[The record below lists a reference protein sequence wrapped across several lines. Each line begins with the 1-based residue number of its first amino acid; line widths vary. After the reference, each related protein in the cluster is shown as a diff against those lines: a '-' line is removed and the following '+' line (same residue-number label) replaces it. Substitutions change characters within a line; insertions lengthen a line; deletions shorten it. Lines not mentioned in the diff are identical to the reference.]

1 MVNGFP
7 AVSSIKIGNEQT
19 GIYEYEA
26 NQWLKLIGLIVHYG
40 FIHDTEN
47 QLMYILYLNSTLKQ
61 EYNDILDLLG
71 INYVSMENE
80 YFCCSISTVHYPHLL
95 ECFLK
100 LDTKQNADK
109 ILPDY
114 VWTLSK
120 TQSKSLLTSIV
131 NGSGNTMTY
140 ASISDRW
147 YYTTKNKVLANEITR
162 LALHCGFSGTIHTNE
177 NGGDRSMIS
186 VIIQKNNNQPSING
200 SALRNANGEIET
212 VFHYNGNVYCIEMPS
227 SHVYYMRET
236 TNSGPI
242 IVGNSSRHGQ
252 KGTCGNIIPEC
263 DMPYTKDGLR
273 PDIIINPHAIPS
285 RMTIAQLKETLLGKV
300 LLELGLFGDG
310 TSFGNMDIKTITE
323 ELLKLGYESYGNE
336 VMYDGLTGRQME
348 TSIFIGPVY
357 YQRLKHMVNDK
368 QHSRSIGPMVN
379 LTRQPAEGRSR
390 AGGFRVGEMERDGL
404 IAHGMSRFCRER
416 LYDVSDKYSVY
427 VCKSCGMIASYND
440 GVNEKGYVN
449 TNCSIHKCNTC
460 DNMTDFARVE
470 IPYAYKLLAQE
481 LQTINVVP
489 RIITEN

>member
-1 MVNGFP
+1 
-7 AVSSIKIGNEQT
+7 
-19 GIYEYEA
+19 
-26 NQWLKLIGLIVHYG
+26 
-40 FIHDTEN
+40 
-47 QLMYILYLNSTLKQ
+47 
-61 EYNDILDLLG
+61 
-71 INYVSMENE
+71 
-80 YFCCSISTVHYPHLL
+80 
-95 ECFLK
+95 
-100 LDTKQNADK
+100 
-109 ILPDY
+109 
-114 VWTLSK
+114 
-120 TQSKSLLTSIV
+120 
-131 NGSGNTMTY
+131 
-140 ASISDRW
+140 
-147 YYTTKNKVLANEITR
+147 
-162 LALHCGFSGTIHTNE
+162 
-177 NGGDRSMIS
+177 
-186 VIIQKNNNQPSING
+186 
-200 SALRNANGEIET
+200 
-212 VFHYNGNVYCIEMPS
+212 
-227 SHVYYMRET
+227 
-236 TNSGPI
+236 
-242 IVGNSSRHGQ
+242 
-252 KGTCGNIIPEC
+252 
-263 DMPYTKDGLR
+263 MPYTKDGLR

-300 LLELGLFGDG
+300 LLELRLFGDG